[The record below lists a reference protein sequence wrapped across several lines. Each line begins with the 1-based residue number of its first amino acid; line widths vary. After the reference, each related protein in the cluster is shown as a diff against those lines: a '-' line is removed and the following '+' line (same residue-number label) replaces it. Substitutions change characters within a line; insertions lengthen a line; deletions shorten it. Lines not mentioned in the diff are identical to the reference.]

1 MARSSSRRT
10 APPARK
16 AVRASP
22 ASSSCRSATA
32 RWRSPTSSRRSSA
45 RARMAEL
52 LQHLVN
58 GLVLGGTYALLGI
71 GLTLIF
77 GLMNVVNFAHGE
89 FYTLGAYVAFAALA
103 WAGVDFF
110 VALLMAIAAGA
121 ALGWLCEVTLL
132 RPLRGESI
140 DTTMLV
146 MIGVWIALQNGELLV
161 WGGVAK
167 SIPHPFP
174 TAPLVLGPVA
184 IAPLRLFVLL
194 MAAGLIA
201 ASWLLI
207 QKTKLGRAMR
217 ATFQDRDTA
226 ALMGVGIGRIHAV
239 TFAFGSGLAAAAGA
253 LLGPV
258 FLAYPSMG
266 DLASLKAFSVVILG
280 GLGNLTG
287 ATLGGLLLGVAEE
300 LGAGYVSSGYRDAVG
315 FVIIIL
321 VLLFRPAGLFA
332 RAERIG

>member
-1 MARSSSRRT
+1 M
-10 APPARK
+10 
-16 AVRASP
+16 
-22 ASSSCRSATA
+22 
-32 RWRSPTSSRRSSA
+32 
-45 RARMAEL
+45 
-52 LQHLVN
+52 N

-89 FYTLGAYVAFAALA
+89 FYTLGAYAAFATLGLA
-103 WAGVDFF
+103 GTHF
-110 VALLMAIAAGA
+110 VAAVLAAIACGV
-121 ALGWLCEVTLL
+121 ALGAVCELTLL
-132 RPLRGESI
+132 RPLRAESI

-146 MIGVWIALQNGELLV
+146 MIGVWITMQNGELLL

-174 TAPLVLGPVA
+174 TAPLVLGPVS
-184 IAPLRLFVLL
+184 IAPLRVFVLAL
-194 MAAGLIA
+194 AAGLIV
-201 ASWLLI
+201 ASYLLI
-207 QKTKLGRAMR
+207 HKTQLGMAMR

-226 ALMGVGIGRIHAV
+226 ALMGVRIGRIHTA

-258 FLAYPSMG
+258 FLVYPSMG
-266 DLASLKAFSVVILG
+266 DLAALKAFSVVILG
-280 GLGNLTG
+280 GLGNLPG

-321 VLLFRPAGLFA
+321 VLLLRPAGLFSKQ
-332 RAERIG
+332 ERIG